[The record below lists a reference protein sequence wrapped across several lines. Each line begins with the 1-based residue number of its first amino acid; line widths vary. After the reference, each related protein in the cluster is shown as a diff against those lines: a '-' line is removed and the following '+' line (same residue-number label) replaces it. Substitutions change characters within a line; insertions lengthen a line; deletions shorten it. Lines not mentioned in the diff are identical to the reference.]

1 VNVQVVPELKRHE
14 NGGEYIALAIPRATG
29 IASTSDGRYF
39 LRVGDTCQPIVGDD
53 VMRLANERP
62 ATPWEEMT
70 SLRVPRA
77 DADAAKVEHL
87 CAGLRASDRVK
98 PSVKEKTDDELLT
111 HYGLAKGDML
121 TNLGIL
127 LVGDRDARAS
137 LGSAPIVQAIK
148 YDEREVKVAKW
159 SWDDHTQSPIELID
173 AIWSEVTDFRE
184 SYELPDGMLRTKLP
198 AYDELVVRELLVN
211 AFVHRPY
218 TQRGDIYLNL
228 HPDRLEVVN
237 PGRLPI
243 GVTPQN
249 ILHESRRRNDG
260 LAHIFHDLKLMEREG
275 SGIDLLFER
284 LLATGRKAPTIREGT
299 DSVHVT
305 IPRRVVQPGV
315 IKLLVEADKRYQ
327 LTQRERITFAL
338 VAQTESVSA
347 ADLAE
352 ELELADTN
360 ALRPW
365 LGRLLD
371 WGLIEQTGRTS
382 ATRYFVPPALLREAG
397 LDALTTLKRV
407 QPHRLRAL
415 ILEDLERFPGS
426 SKSDIWRRVGPR
438 SPSGPSGARSRSSSR
453 RAGSWRPER
462 HGPAGSASS
471 PAFLAKVA
479 TMANKPGRRSPQPC
493 VFRCFDSGHV
503 WALARIRGQ
512 KGGPATSPR
521 VPTDSLSKP
530 IRRKIPKNPDQ
541 KNCPAILIAR
551 SASRNVRSDRAKR
564 ASRHAAGAPAKGEM
578 SGLCV
583 RILKC
588 ATYAP
593 VLRGMSSSECLVEFA
608 GSFQALGGLGVA
620 PVLRSIQNA
629 PNRDVGAGHGLGR

>member
-1 VNVQVVPELKRHE
+1 MGVRMTARESHTLDCKSLRLVTGAKANFGELAQDCVCFANAAGGTLLIGIEDDAEAPPPDQRVELTLLDRIRKRVGELTVNVQVVPELKRHE
-14 NGGEYIALAIPRATG
+14 NGGEYIALTIPRATG

-70 SLRVPRA
+70 SLRIPRT
-77 DADAAKVEHL
+77 DADAAKVERL

-111 HYGLAKGDML
+111 HYGLAKGDVL

-127 LVGDRDARAS
+127 LVGDRHARAS
-137 LGSAPIVQAIK
+137 LGSAPIMQAIK

-159 SWDDHTQSPIELID
+159 SWDDRTQSPIELID
-173 AIWSEVTDFRE
+173 AIWSEVSDFRE

-228 HPDRLEVVN
+228 YPDRLEVVN

-284 LLATGRKAPTIREGT
+284 LLASGRKVPTITEGT

-338 VAQTESVSA
+338 VAQTESTSA
-347 ADLAE
+347 AELAE
-352 ELELADTN
+352 ELELVDAN

-382 ATRYFVPPALLREAG
+382 ATRYFVPPALLREVG

-415 ILEDLERFPGS
+415 ILEDLGRFP
-426 SKSDIWRRVGPR
+426 
-438 SPSGPSGARSRSSSR
+438 
-453 RAGSWRPER
+453 
-462 HGPAGSASS
+462 
-471 PAFLAKVA
+471 
-479 TMANKPGRRSPQPC
+479 
-493 VFRCFDSGHV
+493 DSGRADIHRRIGPEIHEK
-503 WALARIRGQ
+503 ALAR
-512 KGGPATSPR
+512 AL
-521 VPTDSLSKP
+521 D
-530 IRRKIPKNPDQ
+530 
-541 KNCPAILIAR
+541 A
-551 SASRNVRSDRAKR
+551 
-564 ASRHAAGAPAKGEM
+564 
-578 SGLCV
+578 
-583 RILKC
+583 
-588 ATYAP
+588 
-593 VLRGMSSSECLVEFA
+593 LRGEGAIISA
-608 GSFQALGGLGVA
+608 GERRWRKYRL
-620 PVLRSIQNA
+620 
-629 PNRDVGAGHGLGR
+629 AGDKGHQP